1 MGEYVGSSVYAE
13 LNLARGIG
21 GDCESGLNQDGLEG
35 YYRQFKDPPRL
46 KTAWLTE
53 QQTRIYLFFKDEKQ
67 HISYLVR
74 KWCTESFLV
83 L

>member
-46 KTAWLTE
+46 KTA
-53 QQTRIYLFFKDEKQ
+53 
-67 HISYLVR
+67 
-74 KWCTESFLV
+74 
-83 L
+83 

>member
-1 MGEYVGSSVYAE
+1 MTSLSINQKRCFPTLKHIIPSLSKRMGEYVGSSVYAE

-46 KTAWLTE
+46 KTA
-53 QQTRIYLFFKDEKQ
+53 
-67 HISYLVR
+67 
-74 KWCTESFLV
+74 
-83 L
+83 